1 MGHGEYRI
9 GQEAFRFDEF
19 VKFGNS
25 SPFGFKFVPVFPGFG
40 RHAGRRG
47 YSENGNV
54 AGSAH
59 IGQPGHQKA
68 ARLEAPRVHV
78 QNALC
83 WQRFLLDPVRQVHGG
98 AVKSRQAVQH
108 ALVQGFQARIVFLFT
123 RFGGGVKGNG
133 FQTSILSV
141 LEMQGEEKASNRFF
155 RLVGSVQPCTAQVG
169 VCFRPFQGFAGFQG
183 IQKLGFLQT
192 CFQGAVKRRGGA
204 AGSCIKHSHV
214 AIAIG
219 QFHGI
224 DRAGMEVVL
233 Q

>member
-1 MGHGEYRI
+1 MINLGTK
-9 GQEAFRFDEF
+9 
-19 VKFGNS
+19 VKIKG
-25 SPFGFKFVPVFPGFG
+25 KT
-40 RHAGRRG
+40 
-47 YSENGNV
+47 YV
-54 AGSAH
+54 A
-59 IGQPGHQKA
+59 
-68 ARLEAPRVHV
+68 VDV
-78 QNALC
+78 
-83 WQRFLLDPVRQVHGG
+83 
-98 AVKSRQAVQH
+98 
-108 ALVQGFQARIVFLFT
+108 
-123 RFGGGVKGNG
+123 GGGVKGNG
-133 FQTSILSV
+133 FQTSILYV

-224 DRAGMEVVL
+224 DRAGMEEVL